1 MFQTSPTPTI
11 STKNNGAADKKVAS
25 RASFESSSTVKFRRL
40 PYGQPPEFFCICLFL
55 KSIPDLSLF
64 FSSAN
69 CSAGRQTEKRTDT
82 DLNGHKRNA
91 SYGGRKFRNRPH
103 MSVQPPS
110 SVLPGNGGEFFKKT
124 FTKFV
129 ICKLLMY
136 IIAPILYIGNE
147 KLVNHQTPGRAEN
160 CVEESAAT
168 QRKEVQNG

>member
-1 MFQTSPTPTI
+1 M
-11 STKNNGAADKKVAS
+11 GS
-25 RASFESSSTVKFRRL
+25 RLNFSAFAFFEIHPRFIAV
-40 PYGQPPEFFCICLFL
+40 
-55 KSIPDLSLF
+55 

-110 SVLPGNGGEFFKKT
+110 PVLPGNGGEFFKKT

-136 IIAPILYIGNE
+136 IMSPILCIGNE
-147 KLVNHQTPGRAEN
+147 KLVNHQTPGRTEN